1 MYIGGAGGE
10 DEREIHP
17 YFANER
23 EAIRELLKTFT
34 FRRLLKAIS
43 NDKHM
48 GRKKLD
54 RKSIVLAYIVGRLR
68 KMPTI
73 KGLVRELNDNP
84 ALCDLCGFEK
94 TGYAGDL
101 PVYYIPSRRTFGR
114 VFKQLRQP
122 EFLRLIEGCLAELTI
137 TMSGELPD
145 FGKDIAIDSTTIRTY
160 ANRRNGTDPE
170 ASLGFKHSV
179 KSESG
184 TEMVLGYKLH
194 VISDIRGYFITG
206 ILTIGSR
213 HDSPMLPE
221 LIKKARR
228 TFGDRFDPQS
238 AAADKGYDS
247 IANHEFLNSEGIA
260 PIIPLRKMPKSEF
273 RDGGYTDKGVPT
285 CHGLVMEYV
294 STDPETGKHLYR
306 CSVDGHIPEG
316 QMLPCAGE
324 VEVDPADNI
333 RLFGG
338 LIRRG
343 SPEYDE
349 KYEGREGVER
359 LFAWW
364 KNGCALEGH
373 YFRGKAN
380 IELHTKL
387 TALGYLARQLAQLRG
402 AVVVD
407 KAA

>member
-1 MYIGGAGGE
+1 MYTGGAGGAG
-10 DEREIHP
+10 EREIYP
-17 YFANER
+17 YFENER
-23 EAIRELLKTFT
+23 NTLRKLLKTLSM
-34 FRRLLKAIS
+34 RRLLKAIS
-43 NDKHM
+43 NDKHI
-48 GRKKLD
+48 GRKKLA
-54 RKSIVLAYIVGRLR
+54 REPIVLAYIVGGLR
-68 KMPTI
+68 KMPAI

-84 ALCDLCGFEK
+84 ALCELCEFEK

-114 VFKQLRQP
+114 VFKQ
-122 EFLRLIEGCLAELTI
+122 FRLIEGCLAELTI

-145 FGKDIAIDSTTIRTY
+145 FGRDIAIDSTTIRTY

-184 TEMVLGYKLH
+184 TETVLGYKLH
-194 VISDIRGYFITG
+194 VISDIHGHFITG
-206 ILTIGSR
+206 IFTTGSR
-213 HDSPMLPE
+213 HDSTVLPE

-228 TFGDRFDPQS
+228 MLGDKFDPQS

-247 IANHEFLNSEGIA
+247 IANHEFLHSEGIA
-260 PIIPLRKMPKSEF
+260 PIIPLRKMPKSEL

-294 STDPETGKHLYR
+294 GTNVETGKQLYR
-306 CSVDGHIPEG
+306 CPVENHIPEG

-380 IELHTKL
+380 IELHTLL
-387 TALGYLARQLAQLRG
+387 TALGYLARQIAQLRG
-402 AVVVD
+402 PVVVD
-407 KAA
+407 RAA